1 MKKHYKY
8 YIVDQY
14 IVRVFA
20 WKIRT
25 GRMATYY
32 ETTEQLWD
40 RAQKYGYTALAL
52 D

>member
-1 MKKHYKY
+1 MKYRY
-8 YIVDQY
+8 FIVGRY

-25 GRMATYY
+25 GRMATYH
-32 ETTEQLWD
+32 ETVKQLWD
-40 RAQKYGYTALAL
+40 RAEKYGYTALAL